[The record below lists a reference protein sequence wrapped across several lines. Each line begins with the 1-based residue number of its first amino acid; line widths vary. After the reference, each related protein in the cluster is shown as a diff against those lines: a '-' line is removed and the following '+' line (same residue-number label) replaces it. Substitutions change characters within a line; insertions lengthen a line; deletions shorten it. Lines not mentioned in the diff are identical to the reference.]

1 MTTKAPSPSVVPPP
15 PTGGE
20 STKIIAV
27 VIVLAL
33 GLGGLLLWKNF
44 GAKPP
49 PPIVTPVTSASVA
62 PSAPPPPLEDEIPPP
77 PDLPEAGPDTGT
89 RVTSTGPV
97 GPAPGICE
105 ASSCGGT
112 VTQELT
118 TALAFRAKQAHR
130 CYDTALGQDTSLM
143 GHVKIGVRIAS
154 NGQVCSANVASNDLS
169 NPNVASCIANM
180 FRQSGHFPAPKG
192 GCVDANVPI
201 SLMPPGQR

>member
-77 PDLPEAGPDTGT
+77 PDLPEAGPDTGS

-130 CYDTALGQDTSLM
+130 CYDQALAQDSDLK
-143 GHVKIGVRIAS
+143 GHVTIAVRVAS
-154 NGQVCSANVASNDLS
+154 NGTLCSANVAANDMGS
-169 NPNVASCIANM
+169 DAVATCVANV
-180 FRQSGHFPAPKG
+180 FRQSRSFPAPKG
-192 GCVDANVPI
+192 GCIDAKVPI
-201 SLMPPGQR
+201 NFVPGGK